1 MKGLVGMIVWIAAAA
16 VTAAFGAEAQCGKI
30 VYVQSNIPSLSVPP
44 VKGKFIT
51 TLVPDTLDIA
61 ERAELAINGLVGPTN
76 PGADYE
82 LYWWVDINRNPPV
95 MCHELGDWCGIKF
108 MEALP
113 LLRMMTGSE
122 RYGSVDQL
130 WMDVTLKSIGPDGL
144 YYIPLTGRP
153 WARKGMSWGN
163 GFARADGTIADLND
177 PSVSQFTHPYVC
189 GRIMSEMTVFYLRD
203 KNPLWL
209 QMMQKMVDR
218 LCELAIEKDDYCY
231 FPELYFE
238 PNAKYDKNSPM
249 VTMPQGLNGG
259 EVNGRV
265 SQGLAQFYRITEYK
279 PARELAEKLTR
290 FIRFHDNYFDPN
302 GAFTGD
308 KHFHAHAIYLLSML
322 EYGVAVNDKEL
333 IDFVRKSYKWAK
345 MPVAGSS
352 SLIGF
357 FPEYA
362 RPDYLSSEG
371 CAIADM
377 IALALKLSAAGAGDF
392 YDDAERWT
400 RNHFAESQL
409 TKCDWIYR
417 TVAQRP
423 KTQVG
428 KNETADRVPE
438 RNIGAF
444 AGWSGASDWHIQGSG
459 IMHCCTGNCARAL
472 YYIWEDILSYKD
484 GVLRINMLLNLTSK
498 WADVQSYIPYE
509 GQVDIIVK
517 KDSKRVL
524 VHVPEWIDTNSLQ
537 LIIEV
542 DGKTENLHMV
552 GPLCGYWP
560 RQGKKHSGS

>member
-16 VTAAFGAEAQCGKI
+16 VTVAFGAEAPCGKI
-30 VYVQSNIPSLSVPP
+30 VYVRPNIPSLSVPP
-44 VKGKFIT
+44 VKGKFVT

-76 PGADYE
+76 PSADYE

-95 MCHELGDWCGIKF
+95 MRHELGDWCGLKF

-113 LLRMMTGSE
+113 LLRIMTNSKQ
-122 RYGSVDQL
+122 YDSVDQL

-238 PNAKYDKNSPM
+238 PNAKYDKNGSM
-249 VTMPQGLNGG
+249 AVMPQGLNGG

-265 SQGLAQFYRITEYK
+265 SQGLAQFYRITGYK
-279 PARELAEKLTR
+279 PARELAGKLTR

-333 IDFVRKSYKWAK
+333 IDFVQK
-345 MPVAGSS
+345 
-352 SLIGF
+352 
-357 FPEYA
+357 
-362 RPDYLSSEG
+362 
-371 CAIADM
+371 
-377 IALALKLSAAGAGDF
+377 KL
-392 YDDAERWT
+392 
-400 RNHFAESQL
+400 
-409 TKCDWIYR
+409 
-417 TVAQRP
+417 
-423 KTQVG
+423 
-428 KNETADRVPE
+428 
-438 RNIGAF
+438 
-444 AGWSGASDWHIQGSG
+444 
-459 IMHCCTGNCARAL
+459 
-472 YYIWEDILSYKD
+472 
-484 GVLRINMLLNLTSK
+484 
-498 WADVQSYIPYE
+498 
-509 GQVDIIVK
+509 
-517 KDSKRVL
+517 
-524 VHVPEWIDTNSLQ
+524 
-537 LIIEV
+537 
-542 DGKTENLHMV
+542 
-552 GPLCGYWP
+552 
-560 RQGKKHSGS
+560 